1 VPQGGKEARA
11 PFSAWG
17 HVELLGGVLYLGLQR
32 QWPTAGCAP
41 ESGAWV
47 ALFGRETQTAEAVG
61 DELEGPKANGF
72 IGGEATVGQAF
83 TIGGDDEW

>member
-1 VPQGGKEARA
+1 
-11 PFSAWG
+11 
-17 HVELLGGVLYLGLQR
+17 
-32 QWPTAGCAP
+32 
-41 ESGAWV
+41 
-47 ALFGRETQTAEAVG
+47 VG